1 MRLLLKKQ
9 IYQRENVLR
18 AIEAYSTI
26 AAISFTEDE
35 MNWICDFV
43 RTEYEQ
49 SLTVKEFENYVIGL
63 EG

>member
-1 MRLLLKKQ
+1 MRHLLKKQ
-9 IYQRENVLR
+9 FYQKKNILC
-18 AIEAYSTI
+18 AIEAYSAI